1 MKYTS
6 NPWEMNA
13 DDINDMMQKEE
24 VFRKE
29 TGTRKTTP
37 NVLISANGI
46 RRNEFS
52 DELQKII
59 TADDLFRDSDFN

>member
-29 TGTRKTTP
+29 TGTRKTTH